1 MPCVLCFY
9 CTSTKPNRA
18 RKVPRAES
26 QVDRRAIIPAALQ
39 APTTPSRFRL
49 GDDRKGIFACRGLLG
64 TARGPTTTRKASTSW
79 CWFVHLTVTNAGRC
93 MGWVLEIRR
102 QDRGFDVR
110 PARAMLGTDS
120 PGKSTGGDVIR
131 AGEAATARISGQPTC
146 HLLGPCPARR
156 RRGRCPVMLCPELAS

>member
-1 MPCVLCFY
+1 MLCFY

-64 TARGPTTTRKASTSW
+64 TARGPTTTWKASTSW
-79 CWFVHLTVTNAGRC
+79 CWFVHLTVTERRPPHGLGSGDSPTRS
-93 MGWVLEIRR
+93 WIRR
-102 QDRGFDVR
+102 TAGEGH
-110 PARAMLGTDS
+110 ARHGLARQIDGWRCDS
-120 PGKSTGGDVIR
+120 SRRGGDR
-131 AGEAATARISGQPTC
+131 AHLRSADLPSPWSLPGPAAA
-146 HLLGPCPARR
+146 GPVPSDALPR
-156 RRGRCPVMLCPELAS
+156 AS